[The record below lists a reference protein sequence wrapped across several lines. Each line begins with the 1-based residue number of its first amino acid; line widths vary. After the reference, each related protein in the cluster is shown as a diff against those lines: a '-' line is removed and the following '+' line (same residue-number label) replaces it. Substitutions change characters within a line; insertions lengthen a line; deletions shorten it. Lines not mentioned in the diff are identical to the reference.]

1 MGNADE
7 AQRHKAF
14 FRLIKAQTQR
24 IEIAVQSLRI
34 YLLLLCV
41 NAQDLVRL
49 KQVDRIPCK
58 SGDGGRPRV
67 RKPGDQRLHF
77 FRNGCGANDELWLR
91 AGGIDLDFNLHAA
104 LLRGTPFP
112 SRMFAV

>member
-49 KQVDRIPCK
+49 KQVDEI
-58 SGDGGRPRV
+58 
-67 RKPGDQRLHF
+67 L
-77 FRNGCGANDELWLR
+77 
-91 AGGIDLDFNLHAA
+91 
-104 LLRGTPFP
+104 
-112 SRMFAV
+112 